1 MKETPLL
8 SINISKKSFNLCLL
22 AAQQILS
29 SINNRETF
37 RIVAE
42 LNPEAEKIK
51 FKVYPKDIQQE

>member
-1 MKETPLL
+1 MKDIPLL
-8 SINISKKSFNLCLL
+8 SININKKSFDLFLL
-22 AAQQILS
+22 ATQQILS

-51 FKVYPKDIQQE
+51 LKIYPKYIQQE